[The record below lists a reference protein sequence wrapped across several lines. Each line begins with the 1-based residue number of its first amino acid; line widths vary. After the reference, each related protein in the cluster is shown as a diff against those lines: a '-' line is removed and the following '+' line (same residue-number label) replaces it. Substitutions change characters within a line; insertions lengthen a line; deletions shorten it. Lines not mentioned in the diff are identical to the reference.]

1 MGKSTEDLIRELET
15 SGVLGSSP
23 GGVPAQGGARP
34 PVGSPPAAK
43 RGSSLL
49 YMVLAAVLVGIVGSI
64 PFGQDLLYP
73 FSLFVT
79 LVHETSHA
87 LAATITGG
95 QVQRLAVSSDLS
107 GVTVTAGGWQWV
119 VAPAGYLGATIV
131 GAALLVTRLRYAR
144 WALGLLAVVPLLALA
159 LFHPGS
165 FFTVAWAVGF
175 AAALGAAAWK
185 LTGRLLGFLLVLLG
199 VESGLNAFRDL
210 TTLFF
215 LSTSRADI
223 QTDAVNMSR
232 VIPLPSSV
240 WAVLWTVLSILIL
253 GAALFRVVRREMRG
267 AA

>member
-23 GGVPAQGGARP
+23 GGVPAAGGARP
-34 PVGSPPAAK
+34 PVGLPPAAK

-49 YMVLAAVLVGIVGSI
+49 YIVLAAVLVGIVGSV

-87 LAATITGG
+87 LAATATGG
-95 QVQRLAVSSDLS
+95 QVQRIAVSPDLS
-107 GVTVTAGGWQWV
+107 GVTVTRGGWQWLI
-119 VAPAGYLGATIV
+119 APTGYLGATIV

-144 WALGLLAVVPLLALA
+144 WAFGLLTVVPLLALV

-165 FFTVAWAVGF
+165 FFTVAWAV
-175 AAALGAAAWK
+175 AYVAALGGVAWK
-185 LTGRLLGFLLVLLG
+185 LSGRALEFLLVLLG

-210 TTLFF
+210 TTLFL

-223 QTDAVNMSR
+223 QTDAVNMAR
-232 VIPLPSSV
+232 VVPLPSTF
-240 WAVLWTVLSILIL
+240 WAISWTVLSVLIL
-253 GAALFRVVRREMRG
+253 SGALLRVVRRERRG
-267 AA
+267 G